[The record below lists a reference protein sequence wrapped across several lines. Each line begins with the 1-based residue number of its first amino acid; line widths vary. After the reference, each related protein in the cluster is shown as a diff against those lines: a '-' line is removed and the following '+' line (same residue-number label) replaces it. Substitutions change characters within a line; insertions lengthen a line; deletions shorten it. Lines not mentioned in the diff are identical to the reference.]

1 MDIFR
6 IVGIGLIAT
15 VIIVVLK
22 GIRPEYALL
31 VSVATGIII
40 FSMVID
46 KLFNVVQVLS
56 NLAQRT
62 NVDFA
67 YFTTILKIIG
77 ISYVVEFG
85 AQISKDAGEEN
96 IANKIELGG
105 KVIIMVISMPIFI
118 ALMDMIIK
126 IFP

>member
-56 NLAQRT
+56 NLAQRA

>member
-1 MDIFR
+1 MW
-6 IVGIGLIAT
+6 
-15 VIIVVLK
+15 
-22 GIRPEYALL
+22 
-31 VSVATGIII
+31 
-40 FSMVID
+40 
-46 KLFNVVQVLS
+46 
-56 NLAQRT
+56 
-62 NVDFA
+62 
-67 YFTTILKIIG
+67 ILHILG

>member
-56 NLAQRT
+56 NLAQRA

-118 ALMDMIIK
+118 ALMNMIIK

>member
-56 NLAQRT
+56 NLAQRA

-67 YFTTILKIIG
+67 YFRNILR
-77 ISYVVEFG
+77 S
-85 AQISKDAGEEN
+85 
-96 IANKIELGG
+96 
-105 KVIIMVISMPIFI
+105 
-118 ALMDMIIK
+118 
-126 IFP
+126 